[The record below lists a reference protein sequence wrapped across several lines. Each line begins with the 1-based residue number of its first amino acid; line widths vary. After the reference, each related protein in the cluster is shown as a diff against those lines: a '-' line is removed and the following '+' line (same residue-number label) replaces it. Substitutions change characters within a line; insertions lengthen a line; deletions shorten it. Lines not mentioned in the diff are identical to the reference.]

1 MIDTALL
8 ASRLRDARERRSLS
22 QQSVADAL
30 KLPRTAITFIES
42 GERAVSTLELTKLAA
57 LYGQS
62 PAFFLSQANE
72 VEDIS
77 LVLHRALPEIKHTPE
92 MEREVQNILDLYQEA
107 ASLREVLRGRT
118 DDLAVP
124 NYATRLYSAG
134 DAIRQ
139 GESLAQE
146 ERRRLGLG
154 FAPIAHVA
162 GLIGEQGIWTAATD
176 LPEGL
181 SGLFINHPATGP
193 AVLVNALHWPAR
205 RRFSYAHEYAH
216 ALFDR
221 DMTVTTTRRENAS
234 ELIEK
239 RANAFA
245 AAFLM
250 PPDGVTEALRQLDKG
265 GPSKTQRIIFDV
277 AGNQGVEAEIR
288 TRPGSQAI
296 TCQDVILLARHFG
309 VSYEAMV
316 WRLKSLNHINKP
328 ETAVLL
334 EQKETAKR
342 AIRLFKFND
351 LLDDG
356 DGLPPPEPELR
367 DDLMYLAI
375 EAYGQGE
382 ISRGRLFELARK
394 VGVDGAELLEFADAT
409 RAE

>member
-1 MIDTALL
+1 
-8 ASRLRDARERRSLS
+8 
-22 QQSVADAL
+22 
-30 KLPRTAITFIES
+30 
-42 GERAVSTLELTKLAA
+42 
-57 LYGQS
+57 
-62 PAFFLSQANE
+62 
-72 VEDIS
+72 
-77 LVLHRALPEIKHTPE
+77 
-92 MEREVQNILDLYQEA
+92 
-107 ASLREVLRGRT
+107 
-118 DDLAVP
+118 VP
-124 NYATRLYSAG
+124 NYAARLHSAG

-139 GESLAQE
+139 GEAVAQE

-154 FAPIAHVA
+154 LAPIAHVA
-162 GLIGEQGIWTAATD
+162 GLISEQGIWTAATD

-193 AVLVNALHWPAR
+193 AILVNALHWPAR

-234 ELIEK
+234 ELLEK

-250 PPDGVTEALRQLDKG
+250 PPDGVIEALRQLDKG
-265 GPSKTQRIIFDV
+265 RPSKTQQIIFDV
-277 AGNQGVEAEIR
+277 AGNQGMEAEIR

-316 WRLKSLNHINKP
+316 WRLKSLNHIGKP
-328 ETAVLL
+328 ETATLL
-334 EQKETAKR
+334 DQKETAKR
-342 AIRLFKFND
+342 AIRLFSFNE
-351 LLDDG
+351 LLDEG
-356 DGLPPPEPELR
+356 DEPPPPEPELR
-367 DDLMYLAI
+367 DDVMYLAI

-394 VGVDGAELLEFADAT
+394 FGVDGSDLLEFADAT